1 MFDNHA
7 NDRQRP
13 LLNFK
18 LVLFPSQLRASTQPR
33 PFKPAWTS
41 VQQYVN
47 QMMTGANRLFQIGR
61 AFHLMNVTES
71 NALFVMDGSR
81 PISPTFEKI
90 THLSKLQIL

>member
-1 MFDNHA
+1 MID
-7 NDRQRP
+7 RP

-18 LVLFPSQLRASTQPR
+18 LVLFPRTPTPPR

-47 QMMTGANRLFQIGR
+47 QLVTGANRLFQIGR

-81 PISPTFEKI
+81 LNSPTFEKI
-90 THLSKLQIL
+90 THLSKFQIL